1 MMLGSGGVVSV
12 GALSNVFTSSIYR
25 TTERVLNVSN
35 TLSNTIVLKKK
46 KNNKINI
53 NLIIKFQTVNEL
65 ILPLNGF

>member
-46 KNNKINI
+46 KTNI
-53 NLIIKFQTVNEL
+53 NVIIIFQTVNEL
-65 ILPLNGF
+65 NGF